1 MPIFKRRQ
9 PTSAPRA
16 ATTSALDIVEP
27 SLPDDEWFT
36 RSEDVYERTWRDHA
50 GSPESFA
57 EAGRNHYGHQ
67 NFGVALMFFRKAI
80 DLMHTL
86 YTDGMSRRQP
96 SPRDFSITSQF
107 VSSLGATLAMHPEA
121 PVDKSVREVTHRL
134 RTISSACKR
143 SGLPSELYLNALQ
156 EVASASPNV
165 RVDDIL
171 W

>member
-9 PTSAPRA
+9 PISAPRV
-16 ATTSALDIVEP
+16 ATTNALDSVEP
-27 SLPDDEWFT
+27 SMPDNEWFT
-36 RSEDVYERTWRDHA
+36 RSEEVYEQTWRDHA
-50 GSPESFA
+50 GSPETFA
-57 EAGRNHYGHQ
+57 EAGSIHYGHQ
-67 NFGVALMFFRKAI
+67 NFGVALLFFRKAI

-107 VSSLGATLAMHPEA
+107 VSSLGATLAMHPAA

-143 SGLPSELYLNALQ
+143 AGIPAELYLNALQ
-156 EVASASPNV
+156 EIANASPNV
-165 RVDDIL
+165 KLDGVL